1 MLRKLSAT
9 DTELARLEEA
19 LQWQRI
25 NHVRGTQMILADE
38 PHLMLYEVKDP
49 QSLPT

>member
-25 NHVRGTQMILADE
+25 NHVRCTQMILADE